1 MNTSTSG
8 SSSEQERRGYTRHP
22 YPETIQVNNG
32 KMHPARS
39 VNLSY
44 DGIGL
49 EIPNALSP
57 GFDLEVIFL
66 NGAVR
71 APAKVEYCNR
81 LPGNEG
87 YRAGLR
93 FENLEEDLV
102 SVLIDMRKK
111 FMGKSTTV

>member
-1 MNTSTSG
+1 MNDSALDSK
-8 SSSEQERRGYTRHP
+8 SEKERRGHTRYS

-32 KMHPARS
+32 KLHPARS

-49 EIPNALSP
+49 ELPNPLSP

-66 NGAVR
+66 NGSVR

-102 SVLIDMRKK
+102 TVLIDMRKK
-111 FMGKSTTV
+111 FMGKSNAV